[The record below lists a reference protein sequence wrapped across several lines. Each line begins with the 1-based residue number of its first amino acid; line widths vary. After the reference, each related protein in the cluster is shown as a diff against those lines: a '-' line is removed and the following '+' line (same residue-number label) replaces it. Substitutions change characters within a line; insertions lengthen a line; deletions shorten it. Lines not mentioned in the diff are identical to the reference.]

1 MNRDAP
7 VGYAAREVALERV
20 LAQALRFPDLAYA
33 GAASSDARI
42 EPRDDA
48 RLDPRD
54 AALAR
59 AIEHAVVRRYLTL
72 IACIR
77 PHLTKNWPLLEKPV
91 QAALLGGAAQIL
103 FLDRVPAAA
112 AVDASVEWTK
122 RRLRPGA
129 GGLVNAVLRKV
140 AASVAERLPACEETR
155 ALIADQTRRNIVPLS
170 DGSALRLSI
179 DAFSEDAAANLS
191 ERTSHARELILHWIG
206 AFGFRETTRLA
217 LHDLSEAPIIV
228 TTATDVVVPRA
239 SDAKGNTVDST
250 VGSTVGSTG
259 SDAAP
264 ASTDTQTD
272 SNIEPHEERGFGV
285 WKGSHSEMT
294 AMLAAHPALRVQDPT
309 SAMTVASLAPLL
321 PRAPQLIVDL
331 CAGRGTKTK
340 QLAELFPNA
349 TIFATDP
356 DDARFAALAEL
367 RHRHPGIKPLSPQ
380 SVFREAAGKA
390 DLLLLDV
397 PCSNSGVLARRPEAR
412 YRFSKARTAAVI
424 ELQQKI
430 ADPAIGLVAPGG
442 AVIYATCSI
451 ERAENESQV
460 KRLASRFGLTLAV
473 ERSIMPAGLPGDS
486 PRVYRDGGYHAL
498 LWRT

>member
-1 MNRDAP
+1 MNREAP

-20 LAQALRFPDLAYA
+20 LTQALRFPDLAYA
-33 GAASSDARI
+33 GASSSDARI

-77 PHLTKNWPLLEKPV
+77 PHLSKNWPLLEKPV

-140 AASVAERLPACEETR
+140 AASVAERLPACDETR
-155 ALIADQTRRNIVPLS
+155 ALLADQTRRDIVPLA

-179 DAFSEDAAANLS
+179 NAFSEDAAANLA

-217 LHDLSEAPIIV
+217 LHDLCDPPIIV
-228 TTATDVVVPRA
+228 TPTAGLAATATSRTLAGPPNESLVHARVEPSVA
-239 SDAKGNTVDST
+239 SSVESL
-250 VGSTVGSTG
+250 
-259 SDAAP
+259 
-264 ASTDTQTD
+264 
-272 SNIEPHEERGFGV
+272 IESHEEPGFGV
-285 WKGSHSEMT
+285 WKASHAEMM
-294 AMLAAHPALRVQDPT
+294 AMLAKHPEIRVQDPT

-340 QLAELFPNA
+340 QLAELFPDA

-367 RHRHPGIKPLSPQ
+367 RHRYPGIKPLSPQ

-460 KRLASRFGLTLAV
+460 KRLASRFGLSLAV
-473 ERSIMPAGLPGDS
+473 ERSMLPAGLPGDAPS
-486 PRVYRDGGYHAL
+486 VYRDGGYHAL

>member
-1 MNRDAP
+1 
-7 VGYAAREVALERV
+7 
-20 LAQALRFPDLAYA
+20 
-33 GAASSDARI
+33 RI
-42 EPRDDA
+42 EPRDDG

-228 TTATDVVVPRA
+228 TTATDVRITDAHNPSISSTPSTPSTEA
-239 SDAKGNTVDST
+239 SSDSS
-250 VGSTVGSTG
+250 V
-259 SDAAP
+259 
-264 ASTDTQTD
+264 
-272 SNIEPHEERGFGV
+272 EPHEERGFGV
-285 WKGSHSEMT
+285 WKGSHSEMM
-294 AMLAAHPALRVQDPT
+294 AMLAAHPELRVQDPT

>member
-20 LAQALRFPDLAYA
+20 LTQALRFPDLAYA
-33 GAASSDARI
+33 GASSSDARI

-77 PHLTKNWPLLEKPV
+77 PHLSKNWPLLEKPV

-140 AASVAERLPACEETR
+140 AASVAERLPACDETR
-155 ALIADQTRRNIVPLS
+155 ALLADQTRRDIVPLA
-170 DGSALRLSI
+170 DGAALRLSI
-179 DAFSEDAAANLS
+179 NAFSEDAAANLA

-217 LHDLSEAPIIV
+217 LHDLCDPPIIV
-228 TTATDVVVPRA
+228 TPSSGLAATGAVVA
-239 SDAKGNTVDST
+239 SDESYAE
-250 VGSTVGSTG
+250 
-259 SDAAP
+259 P
-264 ASTDTQTD
+264 P
-272 SNIEPHEERGFGV
+272 IEAHEEPGFGV
-285 WKGSHSEMT
+285 WKASHAEMM
-294 AMLAAHPALRVQDPT
+294 AMLAKHPEMRVQDPT

-340 QLAELFPNA
+340 QLAELFPDA

-460 KRLASRFGLTLAV
+460 KRLASRFGLSLAV